1 MKVSATIYRF
11 YRKELPAM
19 TKAAVGCI
27 VLWAIL
33 AFVVFS
39 PGFTFA
45 PADVVPAKVSSLA
58 VAERVSE
65 AGIFQDS
72 EPLFLPTAL
81 NFENGKK
88 PKELNLR
95 ETSFLPFGE
104 ILALYDATKV
114 IHLEKEQIL
123 PTAEEALGADA
134 WPISRGFSVAPD
146 CTEEMSP
153 VAIKTKI
160 RIEEANTGKTVFSG
174 TLEGIENDSA
184 SMIPVPAEYFC
195 GIASGFGKPNVMT
208 IRSCG
213 NTERDKAI
221 IEKAS
226 KIVSGLRLNA
236 GIFRI
241 VVE

>member
-1 MKVSATIYRF
+1 M
-11 YRKELPAM
+11 
-19 TKAAVGCI
+19 
-27 VLWAIL
+27 W
-33 AFVVFS
+33 
-39 PGFTFA
+39 
-45 PADVVPAKVSSLA
+45 
-58 VAERVSE
+58 
-65 AGIFQDS
+65 
-72 EPLFLPTAL
+72 

-104 ILALYDATKV
+104 ILSLYDASKV
-114 IHLEKEQIL
+114 IHLENEQAL

-134 WPISRGFSVAPD
+134 WPISRGFSASPD
-146 CTEEMSP
+146 FTGEMSP

-160 RIEEANTGKTVFSG
+160 RIIEANTGKTVFSG
-174 TLEGIENDSA
+174 TLDGLENDSSSA
-184 SMIPVPAEYFC
+184 LLVPAEFFC

-221 IEKAS
+221 IAEAS
-226 KIVSGLRLNA
+226 DIVSSLRLNA

-241 VVE
+241 VVD